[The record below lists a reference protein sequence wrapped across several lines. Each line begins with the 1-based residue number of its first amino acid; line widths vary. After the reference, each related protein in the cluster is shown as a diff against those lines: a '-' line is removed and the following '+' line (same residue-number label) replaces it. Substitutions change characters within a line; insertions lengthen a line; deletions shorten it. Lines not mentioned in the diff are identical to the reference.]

1 MDGTESVG
9 HVDLGHGSQLLCE
22 GGIVLGLALFKAG
35 VFQQQDLTGLQGR
48 GLSLS
53 ILTHNVAGEDNFLS
67 QQLCQTGGYGS
78 QGQLLLLLA
87 PGSLGEFCG
96 ILTLFCLLFDPFVKI
111 RLGLSQVRAGN
122 HRRALIQQIPNGGQ
136 SGHDALVT
144 GDGTGLFVL
153 RDIEIAAEKDLLA
166 LHVDVADG
174 LFLVIHKQTPK
185 HIVDLQCF

>member
-1 MDGTESVG
+1 MDGAESVG
-9 HVDLGHGSQLLCE
+9 HIDLGHGSQLLRE
-22 GGIVLGLALFKAG
+22 SGIVLGLALFKAG
-35 VFQQQDLTGLQGR
+35 IFQQQDLTGLQGR
-48 GLSLS
+48 GLSLGV
-53 ILTHNVAGEDNFLS
+53 LAHNVAGEDNFLS
-67 QQLCQTGGYGS
+67 QQLCQTDGYGS

-111 RLGLSQVRAGN
+111 RLGLSQVRAGD
-122 HRRALIQQIPNGGQ
+122 HRRALVQQIADGGQ

-174 LFLVIHKQTPK
+174 LFLVIHKQTP
-185 HIVDLQCF
+185 IRSLICSD

>member
-1 MDGTESVG
+1 M
-9 HVDLGHGSQLLCE
+9 CE

-48 GLSLS
+48 SLSLG

-174 LFLVIHKQTPK
+174 LFLVIHKQTP
-185 HIVDLQCF
+185 IRSLICSD

>member
-1 MDGTESVG
+1 MDGAESVG

-53 ILTHNVAGEDNFLS
+53 ILAHNVAGEDDLLS

-78 QGQLLLLLA
+78 QSQLLLLLA
-87 PGSLGEFCG
+87 PGVLSERSGVFA
-96 ILTLFCLLFDPFVKI
+96 LFCLLFDPFVKI
-111 RLGLSQVRAGN
+111 WLGLSKVRAGD

-136 SGHDALVT
+136 SSHDALVT
-144 GDGTGLFVL
+144 GDGPGLFVL

-166 LHVDVADG
+166 LHIDVTDG
-174 LFLVIHKQTPK
+174 LFLVIHKQTP
-185 HIVDLQCF
+185 IRSLICSD

>member
-1 MDGTESVG
+1 MDGAESVG

-35 VFQQQDLTGLQGR
+35 IFQQQDLTGLQGR
-48 GLSLS
+48 SLSLG

-111 RLGLSQVRAGN
+111 RLGLSQVRAGD
-122 HRRALIQQIPNGGQ
+122 HRRALVQQIADGGQ

-166 LHVDVADG
+166 LHIDVADG
-174 LFLVIHKQTPK
+174 LFLVIHKQTP
-185 HIVDLQCF
+185 IRSLICSD

>member
-35 VFQQQDLTGLQGR
+35 VFQQQDLTGLQGC

-96 ILTLFCLLFDPFVKI
+96 ILTLFCLLFDPIVKI
-111 RLGLSQVRAGN
+111 RLGLSQVRAGD

-136 SGHDALVT
+136 SSHDALVT

>member
-1 MDGTESVG
+1 MDGAESVG

-22 GGIVLGLALFKAG
+22 GGIVLGLALFEAG
-35 VFQQQDLTGLQGR
+35 VFQQQDLTGLQGC

-111 RLGLSQVRAGN
+111 RLGLSQVRAGD
-122 HRRALIQQIPNGGQ
+122 HRRALVQQIADGGQ

-174 LFLVIHKQTPK
+174 LFLVIHKQTP
-185 HIVDLQCF
+185 IRSLICSD

>member
-1 MDGTESVG
+1 MDGAESVG

-35 VFQQQDLTGLQGR
+35 VFQQQDLTGLQGC

-111 RLGLSQVRAGN
+111 RLGLSQVRAGD
-122 HRRALIQQIPNGGQ
+122 HRRALIQQ

>member
-1 MDGTESVG
+1 MDGAESVG

-35 VFQQQDLTGLQGR
+35 VFQQQDLTGLQGC
-48 GLSLS
+48 GLSLG
-53 ILTHNVAGEDNFLS
+53 ILTHNIAGEDNFLS

-111 RLGLSQVRAGN
+111 RLGLSQVRAGD

-153 RDIEIAAEKDLLA
+153 RDIEIAAEKDLFA

-174 LFLVIHKQTPK
+174 LFLVIHKQTP
-185 HIVDLQCF
+185 IRSLICSD